1 MAAFQEGRRHEPRKD
16 RGVGYG
22 RNTGPWAEPLRWVRP
37 DGRRLRPEE
46 AGLSFPSDGPL
57 LPSLHGTSSSL
68 FLEDISR
75 PFSKFVLL
83 LIAQDSQKCQCQP
96 PSLQE

>member
-1 MAAFQEGRRHEPRKD
+1 MWEKHRSVGKATAVGEAGRQE
-16 RGVGYG
+16 
-22 RNTGPWAEPLRWVRP
+22 AEA
-37 DGRRLRPEE
+37 GEE
-46 AGLSFPSDGPL
+46 AGVSFPSDGPL
-57 LPSLHGTSSSL
+57 HPSLRGTSSSL

>member
-1 MAAFQEGRRHEPRKD
+1 MEES
-16 RGVGYG
+16 GVGE
-22 RNTGPWAEPLRWVRP
+22 TQVRGKAP
-37 DGRRLRPEE
+37 VVGE
-46 AGLSFPSDGPL
+46 AGWLEAEAGGEAGVSLPGDGPL
-57 LPSLHGTSSSL
+57 LPSLCGTSSSL

-83 LIAQDSQKCQCQP
+83 SIAQDSQKRQCQP